1 MAHESGPR
9 DEAQPAGTAQ
19 GAAVAVAQEKRLVE
33 AVLRKDRKAT
43 AEFVAAH
50 SDAVYAFVRHR
61 MAPRVERVDDVV
73 QEVFLAALAG
83 LAGFRSQS
91 SLRSWL
97 LGIAR
102 HKIEDYYRQL
112 LRDPAVFDDTLDR
125 DDPADD
131 RPSIEDRID
140 RARAAKR
147 TKRIL
152 STLPERYRV
161 VLLWRYWENRSV
173 REIAQ
178 MTAKTD
184 KSIER
189 LLARAKARFRE
200 MWEVQP

>member
-140 RARAAKR
+140 RARAAER
-147 TKRIL
+147 TKAIL

>member
-125 DDPADD
+125 DHPADD

-140 RARAAKR
+140 RARAAER

>member
-9 DEAQPAGTAQ
+9 DEVQPAGTAQ

-140 RARAAKR
+140 RARAAER

>member
-140 RARAAKR
+140 RARAAER